1 MSHDEATLG
10 FYAAEAE
17 TYAAHDADRRY
28 HALEAFMAALPAGAA
43 VLELGCGAGRD
54 SALMLARGFDVT
66 PTDGAPAMAREAE
79 RRLGRPVKVLLFADL
94 DDEDR
99 YDGVWASA
107 SLLHAPR
114 AGLPGIIGLIHAAL
128 RPGGRFFASYKSGA
142 GEGRDGFGRYYN
154 YPSVDELRAIYAV
167 APWVTVQIEAL
178 KGGGYDGR
186 PTDWLHV
193 TAARAADRPSRSSPR
208 RSAPRSAPR
217 PSAAGRRPGTG

>member
-1 MSHDEATLG
+1 MAAFQAMARQWEAAISHDEATLS

-17 TYAAHDADRRY
+17 AYVARDADRRY
-28 HALEAFMAALPAGAA
+28 DALQAFMAALPVGAA

-79 RRLGRPVKVLLFADL
+79 RRLGRSVKVLLFADL

-114 AGLPGIIGLIHAAL
+114 AGLPGIIGRIHAVL

-142 GEGRDGFGRYYN
+142 GEGRD
-154 YPSVDELRAIYAV
+154 
-167 APWVTVQIEAL
+167 
-178 KGGGYDGR
+178 
-186 PTDWLHV
+186 
-193 TAARAADRPSRSSPR
+193 
-208 RSAPRSAPR
+208 RSAGIPTTTPPSTNCARSMR
-217 PSAAGRRPGTG
+217 SRRG